1 MNTVRLAYTQASRT
15 RSIARGAMPEPN
27 LRLQLEHITKSFPGV
42 KAVRDVSLSAYPGE
56 ILALVGENGAGKST
70 LMNVLN
76 GVLVADEGRIL
87 IDGQPVTI
95 QSPRQALEAGITMIH
110 QELALIP
117 QMTVGQN
124 IFLGREPGRGKT
136 GLVDWKQLYS
146 MARQAL
152 DKLGIATHERALIT
166 DLSIADR
173 QMVEIAK
180 ALSYQARLIVLDEP
194 TSSLTERETETLFR
208 LMRTLRDQGVTLVYI
223 SHRLEEIF
231 ALSDRIAVMRDG
243 QLVDI
248 RPTVELT
255 PGEVVR
261 LMVGRELTEFFPKT
275 FVERGEMWLSARS
288 LASGEQLKDA
298 SFDLYKGEIVG
309 LSGLVG
315 AGRTNIARV
324 LFGADHLDGGQI
336 LIDGKPVAI
345 RSPRDAIRLG
355 IGLVPED
362 RKSQGLFQGQ
372 SVRSNAAVTLM
383 EKLSRFG
390 FLLYRKIEQW
400 ARQVIERLKVR
411 TPGLAQKV
419 RNLSG
424 GNQQK
429 VVIARWLA
437 LNPRLLILDEPTRGV
452 DVGAKAEIHALMSE
466 LAGQGMS
473 ILMISSE
480 LPEILGISDRI
491 LVMRE
496 GRLAAEFSR
505 QEATQ
510 DKIMQA
516 ATGQIP
522 GSPLQPLPAGGAA

>member
-1 MNTVRLAYTQASRT
+1 
-15 RSIARGAMPEPN
+15 MPKPN

-42 KAVRDVSLSAYPGE
+42 LAVRDVSLSAYQGE

-76 GVLVADEGRIL
+76 GVLVADQGRIL
-87 IDGQPVTI
+87 IDGQPVAIHT
-95 QSPRQALEAGITMIH
+95 PRQALEAGITMIH

-124 IFLGREPGRGKT
+124 IYLGREPLLGKT
-136 GLVDWKQLYS
+136 GLVDWKRLYS

-152 DKLGIATHERALIT
+152 DRLGIATNERALIT

-194 TSSLTERETETLFR
+194 TSSLTELETETLFR
-208 LMRTLRDQGVTLVYI
+208 LMRTLRSQGVTLIYI

-231 ALSDRIAVMRDG
+231 ALADRIAVMRDG
-243 QLVDI
+243 QLVEL
-248 RPTVELT
+248 RPTPELT
-255 PGEVVR
+255 PTEVVR
-261 LMVGRELTEFFPKT
+261 LMVGRELTEFFPKAA
-275 FVERGEMWLSARS
+275 VARGDLFLSARS
-288 LASGEQLKDA
+288 LASGTQLKDA

-315 AGRTNIARV
+315 AGRSNIARV
-324 LFGADHLDGGQI
+324 LFGADRLEGGQI
-336 LIDGKPVAI
+336 LVEGKPTAI

-372 SVRSNAAVTLM
+372 SVRSNAAVTLL

-390 FLLYRKIEQW
+390 FLLYRKIEGW
-400 ARQVIERLKVR
+400 TRQIVDRLKVR
-411 TPGLAQKV
+411 TPGLNQRV

-466 LAGQGMS
+466 LASQGMS

-496 GRLAAEFSR
+496 GRLVAEFSR

-516 ATGQIP
+516 ATGHSP
-522 GSPLQPLPAGGAA
+522 DVPLQTMPLEGVV